1 MPADSTAKDTAVPE
15 RVQRRG
21 GTEIDPKIGTSEGAV
36 ADETAGAVQN
46 GAAHGRLALP
56 RSEPGTDDPFTA
68 LVSPPPET
76 FAVYQDRAEVVRGR
90 LPGDLYVRLGRLHPE
105 RLPLEGDYQLLAD
118 EPLPAPPGGLRQA
131 AARIK
136 RVLIGRPL
144 ATADEPHER
153 VNVFT
158 GLAVFASDNISS
170 SAYATEEIMRVL
182 VLAGAA
188 ALTLTMP
195 ITLAIVAVLAIVVT
209 SYQQTI
215 QAYPTGGGSY
225 IVASDNLGPF
235 PGLVAAGALLIDYVL
250 TVAVSIAAGVAALT
264 SIFPDL
270 FPHRVLLGV
279 VFILLICL
287 GNLRGIR
294 ESAAIFTAPT
304 YVYLVAIF
312 GLLGYGLLRLA
323 IGNMPEYIA
332 PAAWQDAHGTEALG
346 LLLILRAFSSGS
358 VALTGTEAI
367 SNGVPAF
374 KPPEARHAQIVLI
387 LMGMSFATIFIGMS
401 FLAGKLGILPDP
413 TEQTTV
419 VSQLTRAFVGD
430 GPYLY
435 LVQIST
441 ALLLVLA
448 ANTAFA
454 DFPRLLSIL
463 ARDRFVP
470 RLFAFRGDRLA
481 FTGGIALLSGLAMML
496 ILAFQGSVTNLIP
509 LYTVGVFIAFTLSQS
524 GMVVHWWRLRRE
536 QPRWQLRAVING
548 VGAVTTGIVAVEVA
562 ISKFQLGAWMVLV
575 LIPCLVAMMWGIG
588 QHYRRIEGAQRP
600 ETPIDPALVRLRPI
614 IPIANL
620 AVPTRQALAFARAIA
635 PDEAITLVHVTDDV
649 AAAGRLRVE
658 WEHWPHG
665 RAQLVVVESP
675 YRTLGGP
682 LLRYI
687 DEMERASPGDTLMII
702 LPEYVPGRWWE
713 HLLHNQTALRLK
725 AALLFHPGIIVAN
738 VPYHVARDAAPA

>member
-1 MPADSTAKDTAVPE
+1 MANLRAEHVRMGQPLGEPSAVGSTAPSSAPLATFGTYGDFHGLSGDVP
-15 RVQRRG
+15 
-21 GTEIDPKIGTSEGAV
+21 S
-36 ADETAGAVQN
+36 
-46 GAAHGRLALP
+46 LP
-56 RSEPGTDDPFTA
+56 T
-68 LVSPPPET
+68 
-76 FAVYQDRAEVVRGR
+76 
-90 LPGDLYVRLGRLHPE
+90 
-105 RLPLEGDYQLLAD
+105 
-118 EPLPAPPGGLRQA
+118 GGLRRA
-131 AARIK
+131 ASQIK
-136 RVLIGRPL
+136 RVLIGRPI

-182 VLAGAA
+182 ILAGAA
-188 ALTLTMP
+188 ALSLTLP
-195 ITLAIVAVLAIVVT
+195 ITVVIVAVLAIVVT

-270 FPHRVLLGV
+270 FAYRVVLGVGFVLLIG
-279 VFILLICL
+279 L

-294 ESAAIFTAPT
+294 ESGAIFTAPA
-304 YVYLVAIF
+304 YVYLLAIF
-312 GLLGYGLLRLA
+312 GLLGYGFVRYALGDL
-323 IGNMPEYIA
+323 PEYTA
-332 PAAWQDAHGTEALG
+332 PAAWQEAHGTEALG

-358 VALTGTEAI
+358 VALTGTEAV

-387 LMGMSFATIFIGMS
+387 LMGSSFAMIFLGMS

-413 TEQTTV
+413 SEQTTV
-419 VSQLTRAFVGD
+419 VSQLARAFVGD
-430 GPYLY
+430 SPFLY
-435 LVQIST
+435 LIQIST

-481 FTGGIALLSGLAMML
+481 FTGGIFLLS
-496 ILAFQGSVTNLIP
+496 ILAIVLIVAFRGSVTNLIP
-509 LYTVGVFIAFTLSQS
+509 LYTVGVFVAFTLSQS
-524 GMVVHWWRLRRE
+524 GMVVHWWRLRDRE
-536 QPRWQLRAVING
+536 SRWRMRAAING
-548 VGAVTTGIVAVEVA
+548 IGAVTTGIVAIEVA

-575 LIPCLVAMMWGIG
+575 LVPLLIAMMWGIG
-588 QHYRRIEGAQRP
+588 QHYRRIVGAQRP
-600 ETPIDPALVRLRPI
+600 ETPLDPAQVRLRPI

-620 AVPTRQALAFARAIA
+620 AVPAQQALAFARAIA
-635 PDEAITLVHVTDDV
+635 PDPAITVVHVSDDV
-649 AAAGRLRVE
+649 AAANRLRME
-658 WEHWPHG
+658 WERWPHG
-665 RAQLVVVESP
+665 GTHLMVIESP
-675 YRTLGGP
+675 FRTLAGP
-682 LLRYI
+682 LLGYI
-687 DEMERASPGDTLMII
+687 DEVERASPGDTLMII

-738 VPYHVARDAAPA
+738 VPYHVGPDAVPA